1 MKALSL
7 ISGGLDSTL
16 ATKVVME
23 QGVEVVA
30 VNFVSPF
37 CRCDRKH
44 SGGKKGAASAS
55 KGCRHE
61 AKFVSEQL
69 NIPLKVVNV
78 TQDFLEVLKA
88 PKHGYGSNMNPCIDC
103 RILMLKKAKAL
114 MEETGASFIITGEV
128 LGQRPMSQHGRSL
141 RTVEKEAGVEGILL
155 RPLSAKLLEPTL
167 PEKNGWVDREK
178 LLEISGRSRKAQ
190 MELAEQLDIRDYPC
204 AAGGCLLTDPNFAR
218 RVRDLIDHGLLTL
231 EDVKV
236 LNHGRHFRLAP
247 DAKLVVGRD
256 EHDNT
261 MIEGCLGAGDYLFQ
275 PLPEASGP
283 SALGRGAGFAKEETR
298 LLAARLVA
306 RYFDQK
312 EAAVPVRVTHA
323 GQTQQV
329 SVSALTPDETRAYL
343 I

>member
-16 ATKVVME
+16 ATKVIME
-23 QGVEVVA
+23 QGVEVCA

-44 SGGKKGAASAS
+44 SGDPKGSAAGSR
-55 KGCRHE
+55 GCRHE
-61 AKFVSEQL
+61 ATFVSEQL
-69 NIPLKVVNV
+69 NIPLKVINV
-78 TQDFLEVLKA
+78 TQDFLEMLKA
-88 PKHGYGSNMNPCIDC
+88 PRHGYGSNMNPCIDC
-103 RILMLKKAKAL
+103 RIMMLRKARQLMQEL
-114 MEETGASFIITGEV
+114 GASFIITGEV
-128 LGQRPMSQHGRSL
+128 LGQRPMSQHSRAMQ
-141 RTVEKEAGVEGILL
+141 TVEKEAGVEGILL
-155 RPLSAKLLEPTL
+155 RPLSAKLMEPTV

-190 MELAEQLDIRDYPC
+190 IQLAEQLHIKDYPC

-218 RVRDLIDHGLLTL
+218 RVRDLIDHDLLTL

-236 LNHGRHFRLAP
+236 LNHGRHFRLTP
-247 DAKLVVGRD
+247 GAKLVVGRD
-256 EHDNT
+256 ERDNA
-261 MIEGCLGAGDYLFQ
+261 MIEACVREGDHLFQ

-283 SALGRGAGFAKEETR
+283 SALGRGADLDTEETR
-298 LLAARLVA
+298 LLAGRLVA

-312 EAAVPVRVTHA
+312 ERAVTVRVTHG
-323 GQTQQV
+323 GQTQEV
-329 SVSALTPDETRAYL
+329 PVTPLTPDETKQYL

>member
-16 ATKVVME
+16 ATKVIME

-37 CRCDRKH
+37 CRCDRR
-44 SGGKKGAASAS
+44 KGDPREPGAGSR
-55 KGCRHE
+55 GCRHE
-61 AKFVSEQL
+61 AIFVSEQL
-69 NIPLKVVNV
+69 NIPLKIVNV
-78 TQDFLEVLKA
+78 TRDFLEVLKA

-103 RILMLKKAKAL
+103 RILMLKKAREL
-114 MEETGASFIITGEV
+114 MQELGASFLITGEV
-128 LGQRPMSQHGRSL
+128 LGQRPMSQHGRAMQ
-141 RTVEKEAGVEGILL
+141 TVEREAGVEGILL
-155 RPLSAKLLEPTL
+155 RPLCAKLLEPTI

-190 MELAEQLDIRDYPC
+190 MALAEQLRIKDYPC

-218 RVRDLIDHGLLTL
+218 RVRDLIDHDLLTL

-236 LNHGRHFRLAP
+236 LNHGRHFRLTP
-247 DAKLVVGRD
+247 QAKLVVGRD
-256 EHDNT
+256 EHDNAI
-261 MIEGCLGAGDYLFQ
+261 IEGFVREGDYLFQ

-283 SALGRGAGFAKEETR
+283 SALGRGADFDKEETR
-298 LLAARLVA
+298 LLAGRLVA
-306 RYFDQK
+306 RYFDEK
-312 EAAVPVRVTHA
+312 AGTPTVAVTHQ
-323 GQTQQV
+323 GQSRQV
-329 SVSALTPDETRAYL
+329 AVTPLTPDETKIYL

>member
-16 ATKVVME
+16 ATKVIME

-37 CRCDRKH
+37 CRCDRRN
-44 SGGKKGAASAS
+44 
-55 KGCRHE
+55 GCRHE
-61 AKFVSEQL
+61 ATFVSEHL
-69 NIPLKVVNV
+69 NIPLKVINV
-78 TQDFLEVLKA
+78 TQDYLEMLKA

-103 RILMLKKAKAL
+103 RILMLRKAREL
-114 MEETGASFIITGEV
+114 MQEFGASFIVTGEV
-128 LGQRPMSQHGRSL
+128 LGQRPMSQHSRAM
-141 RTVEKEAGVEGILL
+141 RTIEKEAGVEDILL

-167 PEKNGWVDREK
+167 PERNGWVDREK
-178 LLEISGRSRKAQ
+178 LLEISGRSRKSQ
-190 MELAEQLDIRDYPC
+190 MQLAEQLHIEDYPC

-218 RVRDLIDHGLLTL
+218 RIRDLIDRDLLTL

-236 LNHGRHFRLAP
+236 LNHGRHFRLTP
-247 DAKLVVGRD
+247 NAKLVVGRD
-256 EHDNT
+256 EHDNN
-261 MIEGCLGAGDYLFQ
+261 MIEGCIRGDDYLFQ
-275 PLPEASGP
+275 PPAEAAGP
-283 SALGRGAGFAKEETR
+283 SALGRGADFAKEETR

-312 EAAVPVRVTHA
+312 AGTPAVMVTHK
-323 GQTQQV
+323 GQRQEVAVTP
-329 SVSALTPDETRAYL
+329 LTPDEAKHHL